1 MSAEAPIRI
10 REPKPDDAGR
20 LHEIERACFPDP
32 WPLRSFI
39 ELCDGSRSDCWVAEV
54 DGEVVGYWIG
64 RRIEEEAELA
74 NFAVAP
80 DRQGQGIGRELLRDF
95 IETVGGLRRTTIF
108 LEVRVSNAA
117 ALKLY
122 AAEGFKMVGRRKG
135 YYAKPVEDALVMR
148 REPGVGRERA

>member
-1 MSAEAPIRI
+1 MTAEDPIHI
-10 REPKPDDAGR
+10 RAPKPGDAGR
-20 LHEIERACFPDP
+20 LYEIERACFPDP
-32 WPLRSFI
+32 WPAHSFV

-54 DGEVVGYWIG
+54 GGEVVGYWIG
-64 RRIEEEAELA
+64 RRIDEEAELA

-95 IETVGGLRRTTIF
+95 IETVGGLRRTTIY

-122 AAEGFKMVGRRKG
+122 AAEGFKEVGRRNA
-135 YYAKPVEDALVMR
+135 YYTKPVEDAIVMS
-148 REPGVGRERA
+148 REPGRAR

>member
-1 MSAEAPIRI
+1 MTADDAILIRA
-10 REPKPDDAGR
+10 PKPGDAGR

-32 WPLRSFI
+32 WPAHSFV

-54 DGEVVGYWIG
+54 GGEVVGYWIG
-64 RRIEEEAELA
+64 RRIDEEAELA

-80 DRQGQGIGRELLRDF
+80 DRQAQGIGRELLRDF
-95 IETVGGLRRTTIF
+95 IETVGGLRRTTIY

-122 AAEGFKMVGRRKG
+122 AAEGFQEVGRRKA
-135 YYAKPVEDALVMR
+135 YYTKPVEDAIVMR
-148 REPGVGRERA
+148 REPGRAR